1 MRGRVIKRK
10 GSNNYTII
18 LQLGLDP
25 VTGKRKQQWI
35 TAGSSKREAEKQMAK
50 LINEL
55 DNGTFTKPS
64 KKTLEEYLKEW
75 IKSIQGNLSPRTV
88 EGYITIINRI
98 VPAIG
103 PIPLTQLKPN
113 ILQKYYSDCLTSGR
127 LNKQGGL
134 NPLTVRHHHALL
146 HRALQNAMEWGLIG
160 RNPADAAHP
169 PRPQPAEISIMSEG
183 EIQTFLEAARQT
195 PYFHLYHTILFT
207 GLRRSE
213 VLALRWSDVDLLL
226 SQLSVS
232 RSIHQLRDGSYIFR
246 QPKSTK
252 GRRTVA
258 LSPSAT
264 QVLREHREKT
274 ATERLLD
281 GSLLRDSDLVFGKS
295 DGSPI
300 RPDTITRAWSDLAK
314 KCGISASRLHDARHS
329 HASIMLKAGVHPR
342 IVQERLGHSTIAIT
356 LDIYSHVFPGL
367 QEAAA
372 KRFDDTLQLQHN
384 KSANK

>member
-1 MRGRVIKRK
+1 M
-10 GSNNYTII
+10 
-18 LQLGLDP
+18 
-25 VTGKRKQQWI
+25 
-35 TAGSSKREAEKQMAK
+35 
-50 LINEL
+50 
-55 DNGTFTKPS
+55 KPD
-64 KKTLEEYLKEW
+64 
-75 IKSIQGNLSPRTV
+75 
-88 EGYITIINRI
+88 
-98 VPAIG
+98 
-103 PIPLTQLKPN
+103 
-113 ILQKYYSDCLTSGR
+113 ILQKYYSYCLTTGR
-127 LNKQGGL
+127 LNKKGGL

-146 HRALQNAMEWGLIG
+146 HRALKNAMEWGLIM

-169 PRPQPAEISIMSEG
+169 PRPRPAEISIMSEG
-183 EIQTFLEAARQT
+183 EIQVFLEAARQT
-195 PYFHLYHTILFT
+195 AYFHLYYTILFT

-226 SQLSVS
+226 SQISVS

-246 QPKSTK
+246 QPKSAK

-274 ATERLLD
+274 TIERLLN
-281 GSLLRDSDLVFGKS
+281 GSTLKNSDLVFSKK

-329 HASIMLKAGVHPR
+329 HASIMLKMGVHPR

-356 LDIYSHVFPGL
+356 LDTYSHISPGL

-372 KRFDDTLQLQHN
+372 KRFDDALQLEHN
-384 KSANK
+384 EIARK